1 MIRRLQPT
9 LKCSFNSVSHGL
21 QTVADP
27 NFKNEH
33 SFNVYISSLCK
44 QKVFRDALQ
53 AFDLLEKNADCMIDQ
68 STYTHLIYACS
79 SLRSLEYG
87 RKIHNHISKSNFLPN
102 MILENHI
109 LNMYGKCGST
119 NDARN
124 VFENMQARNVVTWTA
139 LIAGYSQNSRDVEAV
154 NLYIHMQQSG
164 FMPDQFTFGSVVK
177 ACANLNDAYLGAQ
190 FHAQVIKSRF
200 GSHLITRNALIAMY
214 TKFSQIDKVC
224 SVFSHIESKDLISWS
239 SMIAGFSKL
248 GYESEAL
255 YCFKEMLSRSTCKP
269 NEFILGSVFS
279 ACASLDRPEYG
290 KQIHGLS
297 IKYRLECNAFAGCSL
312 TDMYV
317 KCGFFISGKKAFGS
331 IENPDIVSWNALI
344 AGFAYGGD
352 ANEAMSIF
360 SRMRRLRLSPDEI
373 TVRSLLCGFT
383 DPMNLSQ
390 GKQVHSYIIQIGLD
404 HDIPVCNTL
413 LTMYANCAGY
423 ANAYKMFDEIQ
434 GDADL
439 ISWNAI
445 ITMCMHRHQ
454 IEQVFSLFKIMLLVH
469 GRPDHITL
477 SNVLGACGRIASLE
491 MGDQIFCPAVKN
503 GLDLDIM
510 VVNGLIDM
518 FVKCGSLERSRK
530 LFDCMQN
537 PDVVSWSSLIVGYAQ
552 FGNGEEAFNLFKRMK
567 KQSIEPNQVTFVGV
581 LTACSHVGLV
591 DEGMELFKSMEKAHN
606 VVPAKEHYSCVVD
619 LLARAGRIH
628 EAEAFMVR
636 MGFEPD
642 IVMWKT
648 LLSACRNR
656 GNVEVGK
663 RAAENILKIDPS
675 SCAAHVLLCGVY
687 ASAGDWKDVANLRSL
702 MREKGVRK
710 VPGRSWI
717 EVKDRVHVFSAEDGL
732 HPERDSIFVMVEEL
746 WLQIMDAGYIPSLD

>member
-27 NFKNEH
+27 NFKNEQ
-33 SFNVYISSLCK
+33 SFNIYISSLCK
-44 QKVFRDALQ
+44 QKVFKDALQ
-53 AFDLLEKNADCMIDQ
+53 AFDLLEKNGDYMIDQ

-79 SLRSLEYG
+79 SLRSIEYG
-87 RKIHNHISKSNFLPN
+87 RKIHNHISKSNLLPS

-124 VFENMQARNVVTWTA
+124 VFDNMRARNVVTWTA
-139 LIAGYSQNSRDVEAV
+139 LIAGYSQSSQVFEAV
-154 NLYIHMQQSG
+154 NLYIHMQLSG

-190 FHAQVIKSRF
+190 LHAQVIKSRF
-200 GSHLITRNALIAMY
+200 GSHLIDRNALIAMY
-214 TKFSQIDKVC
+214 TKFGQIDKAC

-255 YCFKEMLSRSTCKP
+255 YCFKEMLSTSTCKP

-279 ACASLDRPEYG
+279 AYASLGRPEYG
-290 KQIHGLS
+290 KQIHGL
-297 IKYRLECNAFAGCSL
+297 
-312 TDMYV
+312 T
-317 KCGFFISGKKAFGS
+317 FGS
-331 IENPDIVSWNALI
+331 IEDPDIVSWNALI

-360 SRMRRLRLSPDEI
+360 SRMRRLS
-373 TVRSLLCGFT
+373 
-383 DPMNLSQ
+383 
-390 GKQVHSYIIQIGLD
+390 
-404 HDIPVCNTL
+404 
-413 LTMYANCAGY
+413 AGY
-423 ANAYKMFDEIQ
+423 ADAYKMFDEIQ
-434 GDADL
+434 GDAHL
-439 ISWNAI
+439 VSWNAI
-445 ITMCMHRHQ
+445 ITMCMHQ
-454 IEQVFSLFKIMLLVH
+454 YQVEQVFSLFKILLLVH
-469 GRPDHITL
+469 GRLDHITL

-491 MGDQIFCPAVKN
+491 MGDQIFCSAVKN
-503 GLDLDIM
+503 GLDLDIII
-510 VVNGLIDM
+510 VNGLIDM
-518 FVKCGSLERSRK
+518 FVKCG
-530 LFDCMQN
+530 
-537 PDVVSWSSLIVGYAQ
+537 
-552 FGNGEEAFNLFKRMK
+552 
-567 KQSIEPNQVTFVGV
+567 
-581 LTACSHVGLV
+581 HVGLV

-606 VVPAKEHYSCVVD
+606 VVPAKEHYSSVVD

-628 EAEAFMVR
+628 ETEAFMVH

-663 RAAENILKIDPS
+663 REAENILKIYPS
-675 SCAAHVLLCGVY
+675 SCAAQVLLCGVY
-687 ASAGDWKDVANLRSL
+687 VLAGDWKDMANLGGL

-732 HPERDSIFVMVEEL
+732 HPERHSIFVMVEEL
-746 WLQIMDAGYIPSLD
+746 WLQILDAGYIPSLD

>member
-1 MIRRLQPT
+1 MA
-9 LKCSFNSVSHGL
+9 G
-21 QTVADP
+21 AED
-27 NFKNEH
+27 ED
-33 SFNVYISSLCK
+33 YMG
-44 QKVFRDALQ
+44 
-53 AFDLLEKNADCMIDQ
+53 DLSQ
-68 STYTHLIYACS
+68 
-79 SLRSLEYG
+79 
-87 RKIHNHISKSNFLPN
+87 FLPPQVP
-102 MILENHI
+102 LSSS
-109 LNMYGKCGST
+109 K
-119 NDARN
+119 
-124 VFENMQARNVVTWTA
+124 
-139 LIAGYSQNSRDVEAV
+139 
-154 NLYIHMQQSG
+154 QSG

-200 GSHLITRNALIAMY
+200 GSHLIATNALIAMY
-214 TKFSQIDKVC
+214 TKFSQIDKAC

-279 ACASLDRPEYG
+279 ACASLGRPEYG

-297 IKYRLECNAFAGCSL
+297 IKYRLECNAFVGCSL

-317 KCGFFISGKKAFGS
+317 KCGFLISGKKAFGS
-331 IENPDIVSWNALI
+331 IENPDIVSWNALT

-373 TVRSLLCGFT
+373 TVRSLLC
-383 DPMNLSQ
+383 
-390 GKQVHSYIIQIGLD
+390 
-404 HDIPVCNTL
+404 
-413 LTMYANCAGY
+413 Y

-434 GDADL
+434 
-439 ISWNAI
+439 
-445 ITMCMHRHQ
+445 
-454 IEQVFSLFKIMLLVH
+454 VH

-491 MGDQIFCPAVKN
+491 MGDQIFCSAVKN
-503 GLDLDIM
+503 GLDMDIM
-510 VVNGLIDM
+510 VVNGLID
-518 FVKCGSLERSRK
+518 
-530 LFDCMQN
+530 
-537 PDVVSWSSLIVGYAQ
+537 I
-552 FGNGEEAFNLFKRMK
+552 
-567 KQSIEPNQVTFVGV
+567 
-581 LTACSHVGLV
+581 HVGLV
-591 DEGMELFKSMEKAHN
+591 DEGMELFKSIEKAHN
-606 VVPAKEHYSCVVD
+606 VVPTKEHYSCVVD

-732 HPERDSIFVMVEEL
+732 HPERDGIFVMVEEL